1 MKYKP
6 VLWEYLVRRV
16 TTRAQGQAFV
26 TWTWVDII
34 LLELVEDLNVGK
46 MVFRFGIKIEIM
58 KKTRSGYVSKKL
70 NKQTEILN

>member
-1 MKYKP
+1 
-6 VLWEYLVRRV
+6 
-16 TTRAQGQAFV
+16 
-26 TWTWVDII
+26 
-34 LLELVEDLNVGK
+34 LELVEDLNVGK